1 MDFGAKF
8 LVTLCLSDPQNF
20 SIKKVIFYP
29 NFLEISRKHSPEGK

>member
-20 SIKKVIFYP
+20 SINKVIFYQ
-29 NFLEISRKHSPEGK
+29 NFLENFT